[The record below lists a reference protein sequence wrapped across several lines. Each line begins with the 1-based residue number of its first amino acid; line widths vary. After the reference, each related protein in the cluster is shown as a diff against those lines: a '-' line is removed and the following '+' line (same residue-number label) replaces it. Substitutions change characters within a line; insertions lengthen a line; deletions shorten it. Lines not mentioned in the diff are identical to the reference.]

1 MTGIVGLFVL
11 GAVAGAAIA
20 FVYQAFR
27 DGRRVQGLVVALVA
41 AAVVGYLLWM
51 ALMVGSVGPAM
62 RGMP

>member
-20 FVYQAFR
+20 FVYQALR

-41 AAVVGYLLWM
+41 AAIVGYLLWT

-62 RGMP
+62 RGMG